1 MFYKISV
8 LKNFTKLTG
17 KKPVLKSFEMKLQ
30 ASGCN
35 FIKKKTPALVFSKE
49 LCDIFD
55 PIQDGGRGGGK
66 SPPSPLPL
74 PVFPV
79 TSTNK
84 RVSL

>member
-8 LKNFTKLTG
+8 LKNFTKLTE

-49 LCDIFD
+49 FCDIFD
-55 PIQDGGRGGGK
+55 PIQGGGGGGALKPPFPPAPTSFPRNFYKQK
-66 SPPSPLPL
+66 S
-74 PVFPV
+74 
-79 TSTNK
+79 
-84 RVSL
+84 

>member
-8 LKNFTKLTG
+8 LKNFTKLTE

-49 LCDIFD
+49 FCDIFD
-55 PIQDGGRGGGK
+55 PIQDGGRGGGAK
-66 SPPSPLPL
+66 APLLPSPDPGS
-74 PVFPV
+74 P
-79 TSTNK
+79 
-84 RVSL
+84 

>member
-8 LKNFTKLTG
+8 LKNFTKLTE

-49 LCDIFD
+49 FCDIFD
-55 PIQDGGRGGGK
+55 PIRGGGGGGPQKPPFPPAPTSFPRNLYKQK
-66 SPPSPLPL
+66 S
-74 PVFPV
+74 
-79 TSTNK
+79 
-84 RVSL
+84 